1 MTTISSFFS
10 IVLLQVFTSVY
21 FSNQIL
27 EGGKWKLCMHFIYF
41 YSPNGPNIAH
51 PISDIK
57 FAKSTLGSVRPKFRF
72 GSVIQPK
79 FSVCFGSCAET
90 LFRCTEKNRK
100 KSVKTTHKCTQNW
113 IIFENNFFSNFAKI
127 GKMLDFAICASNSI
141 N

>member
-1 MTTISSFFS
+1 MTTTSSFFS

-41 YSPNGPNIAH
+41 CSPNGPNIAH

-72 GSVIQPK
+72 CSVIQPK

-90 LFRCTEKNRK
+90 LFRYTEKILQA
-100 KSVKTTHKCTQNW
+100 THNCTLKNW
-113 IIFENNFFSNFAKI
+113 IISEKRIFSNF
-127 GKMLDFAICASNSI
+127 GKMGKLSDFDIFATNLI